1 MKVVLIKDVKDVG
14 KAGEVV
20 NVSEGY
26 GRNFLIPRKLAI
38 LGDAGALKNVA
49 DKKKNDAHKEALLLQ
64 HAKDTAAKMK
74 DLTVTVKAKAGSENR
89 LFGSVTGGEI
99 AEVLE
104 KDHDIKIDKRTIN
117 LKTPI
122 KTPGAHEVTVK
133 LHKDVSCKL
142 NVNVVTE

>member
-49 DKKKNDAHKEALLLQ
+49 AKKKNDAHKEEMLLQ
-64 HAKDTAAKMK
+64 AAKDIADKMSG
-74 DLTVTVKAKAGSENR
+74 LTVVVKAKAGSENR

-99 AEVLE
+99 AEVLA
-104 KDHDIKIDKRTIN
+104 DRGIKIDKRCIV

-122 KTPGAHEVTVK
+122 KTPGEHEITAK
-133 LHKDVSCKL
+133 LHKDVSCKFK
-142 NVNVVTE
+142 VNVVAE